1 MSGLKF
7 RSDYKS
13 SALTIKNKDKNKRKE
28 NLKSKEESVGMTIS
42 LVGWLC
48 LIEVAEVLKSFFLAK
63 NKRLGNS
70 LALQWLGFCTPTA
83 GTQVHSQ
90 VKELRS
96 HKPRGAAKKASKTT
110 KKQAKNPKSTHPPPK
125 QKNTI

>member
-48 LIEVAEVLKSFFLAK
+48 LIEVAGSA
-63 NKRLGNS
+63 
-70 LALQWLGFCTPTA
+70 
-83 GTQVHSQ
+83 
-90 VKELRS
+90 
-96 HKPRGAAKKASKTT
+96 
-110 KKQAKNPKSTHPPPK
+110 
-125 QKNTI
+125 